1 MGKFHFGYALLAL
14 AISSML
20 WAFSHGSSKIERS
33 YDIPVV
39 FHGVPEDLVIVEQS
53 NAVVNIRVLGP
64 RAAHRDISPAKME
77 YPLTLDGAKP
87 GPAVFEVDE
96 TLLEMPSGAR
106 ILSRSPNRI
115 DVAFEVRSRKSVH
128 ISADVSGLPA
138 AGFVMAGVEILPPRV
153 WLAGARSD
161 VLRLREVVTETVDVA
176 GAIESLEREVRLSLG
191 GGHVWVDQD
200 EPITVRVQ
208 IDPVAPDPVVVEE
221 IEEVEEVE
229 ENG

>member
-14 AISSML
+14 AISSMM

-39 FHGVPEDLVIVEQS
+39 FHGVPESLVIVDQS
-53 NAVVNIRVLGP
+53 TTVVNIRVLGP
-64 RAAHRDISPAKME
+64 RAAHRDISPSKME
-77 YPLTLDGAKP
+77 YRLNLEGAKP

-115 DVAFEVRSRKSVH
+115 DVAFEARSRKSVQ

-138 AGFVMAGVEILPPRV
+138 PGFVMAAVEISPPRV

-161 VLRLREVVTETVDVA
+161 VLRLRQVVTETVDVN
-176 GAIESLEREVRLSLG
+176 GAIESLKREVRLSLG

-200 EPITVRVQ
+200 EPITIRVQ
-208 IDPVAPDPVVVEE
+208 IDPVAADPIVVEE
-221 IEEVEEVE
+221 NE
-229 ENG
+229 